1 MQKQQLT
8 KELHKPI
15 ITKLKKKKVYS
26 SFKDNVMEADVAN
39 VKLISKFYKGI
50 RFFYYALLIFI
61 VNIVVPLKYKK
72 SVTITNAFQ

>member
-1 MQKQQLT
+1 
-8 KELHKPI
+8 
-15 ITKLKKKKVYS
+15 
-26 SFKDNVMEADVAN
+26 MEADVAN

>member
-1 MQKQQLT
+1 MRDKSAIMQKQQLT

-50 RFFYYALLIFI
+50 RFFIMRYWYL
-61 VNIVVPLKYKK
+61 
-72 SVTITNAFQ
+72 